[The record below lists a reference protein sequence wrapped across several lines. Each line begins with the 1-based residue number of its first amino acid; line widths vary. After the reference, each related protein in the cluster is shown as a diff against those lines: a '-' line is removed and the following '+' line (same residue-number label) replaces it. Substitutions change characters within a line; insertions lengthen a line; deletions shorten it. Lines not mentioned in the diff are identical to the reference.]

1 MTAASTTR
9 DRRVVIAMVILNSF
23 TTPLTLSAANVAL
36 PTIAGY
42 FSLSAAMLSW
52 VPMAYLMAG
61 AMFIL
66 IFGRLADQF
75 GRMRLFLIG
84 TVAMALSSA
93 FTGMAVSSAMLIG
106 GRFLQGVSAAMLYA
120 THLAIVASAF
130 PPNQRGRAIG
140 IVISTVYVGLM
151 AGPVLGGIVTDQF
164 GWRANFFLHIP
175 LSLVVLAVGL
185 SRLFLAD
192 GAGRAD
198 WKGERMPFDF
208 PGAAL
213 FCLAIMFLC
222 LGASLL
228 PSMASAAL
236 LLLFAASIVAYIR
249 YANSVPSPIWDVR
262 LFFSNAIFTRSCGAS
277 LIMYIATYS
286 NIVLM
291 SLYLQELKALSASE
305 AGLMLMIQPA
315 AMALLSPIAGR
326 LSDWGEPRVIATAGM
341 ALSAVGLLM
350 LSNLD
355 AGSDLSIAAVA
366 LVLNGTGFGLFTSP
380 NSNAILSS
388 VQAKDYGAASATI
401 STTRVLGQLGSMV
414 LVALAMSLL
423 IGERLIDADT
433 LPQLERAIQLT
444 FGLAAAICV
453 PGIVLSMLRGRM
465 HRADAQAEPEQ
476 T

>member
-1 MTAASTTR
+1 MTAASTAR

-36 PTIAGY
+36 PAIAGH

-93 FTGMAVSSAMLIG
+93 FTGMAINSAMLIG

-192 GAGRAD
+192 RRD
-198 WKGERMPFDF
+198 WTGDRIPFDF

-213 FCLAIMFLC
+213 FCMAIMFLC

-236 LLLFAASIVAYIR
+236 LLLFTASILAYIR

-262 LFFSNAIFTRSCGAS
+262 LFFRNAIFTRSCGAS
-277 LIMYIATYS
+277 LIMYTATYS

-291 SLYLQELKALSASE
+291 SLYLQELKSLSASA

-326 LSDWGEPRVIATAGM
+326 LSDRGEPRVIATAGM
-341 ALSAVGLLM
+341 ALSAIGLLM

-355 AGSDLSIAAVA
+355 SGSDLSTAAIA

-380 NSNAILSS
+380 NSNAIMSS
-388 VQAKDYGAASATI
+388 VEAKDYGAASATI

-465 HRADAQAEPEQ
+465 HRADADPEPEQ